1 MLLRQWLL
9 RTLRLK
15 RSHVMA
21 FAKRGN
27 RNTIES
33 VQRGIWSEPVTWS
46 CDCVPGGDDNVVV
59 NHEVSFVTDAEAS
72 SVLVSPSGTLIDL
85 NGITLT
91 FDGHFL
97 SSNALPQMASAHL
110 VANGIGATQNLGAD
124 MALSSLT
131 AALKTSLN
139 VEGVVEVTGNVSID
153 DATVTVMEDGQLIL
167 SENEFGRATVMRTN
181 NGALLGLVTRQIT
194 LPATPTGTCP
204 LSSNASPLA
213 LKG

>member
-1 MLLRQWLL
+1 MRAILAPLFFLAAT
-9 RTLRLK
+9 TLWGQVELPFTQTPPHIIASAVEAWEANAAEAMAFEDIAPET
-15 RSHVMA
+15 SHVMA

-91 FDGHFL
+91 FDG
-97 SSNALPQMASAHL
+97 
-110 VANGIGATQNLGAD
+110 
-124 MALSSLT
+124 
-131 AALKTSLN
+131 
-139 VEGVVEVTGNVSID
+139 
-153 DATVTVMEDGQLIL
+153 
-167 SENEFGRATVMRTN
+167 
-181 NGALLGLVTRQIT
+181 
-194 LPATPTGTCP
+194 
-204 LSSNASPLA
+204 
-213 LKG
+213 